1 MGWRRGSGGCFLSRR
16 TRNYRVTRLK
26 LVRGK
31 AFPSSSDHEE
41 AAEPRR
47 GAGGSAAWLE
57 LLLLPRFLADL
68 ALHKPAPR
76 LESSPAKSA
85 SQQGVLGGGSPRPQP
100 QPCAGLRTAASQG
113 MFS

>member
-1 MGWRRGSGGCFLSRR
+1 M
-16 TRNYRVTRLK
+16 TRLK

-31 AFPSSSDHEE
+31 AFPGSSDHGE

-47 GAGGSAAWLE
+47 GAGGSAAWPE

-76 LESSPAKSA
+76 LDLSPAKRGT
-85 SQQGVLGGGSPRPQP
+85 QQGVFGGGNPRPQP
-100 QPCAGLRTAASQG
+100 QPFAGLRTAAS
-113 MFS
+113 